1 MTYSA
6 AKSINLHVKNI
17 PHNVKPEFTE
27 RAARAIIFHGGNEV
41 VRKYKTD
48 AWAAIVTQAKQDLQ
62 GHFEAEVIRD
72 AELELR

>member
-6 AKSINLHVKNI
+6 RQAINLHVKNI
-17 PHNVKPEFTE
+17 PHDIRAAFEE

-41 VRKYKTD
+41 VRKYKTEH
-48 AWAAIVTQAKQDLQ
+48 WAAIVTQAKQDLQ

-72 AELELR
+72 AEFEIR